1 MSKKLVLRM
10 GVAGGALLFLWG
22 GAAIIAGLAQVDWQ
36 VGRLMVQYMT
46 AIGMVK
52 EFHTFVDFYTHVKGI
67 EYLICVAFFV
77 AFPAYYTMLNK
88 KKADAAS
95 SAG

>member
-1 MSKKLVLRM
+1 MSKKVVLRL

-46 AIGMVK
+46 AIGMIR
-52 EFHTFVDFYTHVKGI
+52 EFHTFVDFYTHVKGV
-67 EYLICVAFFV
+67 EYLICLAFFV
-77 AFPAYYTMLNK
+77 AFPVYYSMLNK
-88 KKADAAS
+88 KADTAS
-95 SAG
+95 TT

>member
-1 MSKKLVLRM
+1 MSKKVVLRL

-46 AIGMVK
+46 AIGMIR

-67 EYLICVAFFV
+67 EYLICLAFFV
-77 AFPAYYTMLNK
+77 AFPVYYSMLNK
-88 KKADAAS
+88 KADTAS
-95 SAG
+95 ST